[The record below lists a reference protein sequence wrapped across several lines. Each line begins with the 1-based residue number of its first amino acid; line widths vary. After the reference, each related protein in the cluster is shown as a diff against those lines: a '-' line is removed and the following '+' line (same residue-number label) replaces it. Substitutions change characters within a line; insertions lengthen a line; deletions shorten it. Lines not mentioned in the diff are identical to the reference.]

1 MVIDYKHRLLKRIDF
16 LKSLIVPFFQS
27 YHTITKEQYN
37 SNVRLRREVE
47 KWVEDPINCVIDIS
61 KTLYSE
67 KKMVIPETNRE
78 LLENIDLL
86 GLFEAKLGSRISQ
99 WSVLRNRLAYD
110 YLDLKWDGISRFIKE
125 GEGILKLFTA
135 GVENYIKG
143 R

>member
-47 KWVEDPINCVIDIS
+47 KWVEDAINCVIDIS
-61 KTLYSE
+61 KTLHSE
-67 KKMVIPETNRE
+67 KKMVIPETNGE

>member
-1 MVIDYKHRLLKRIDF
+1 MVIDYKHRLLKRVDF

-47 KWVEDPINCVIDIS
+47 KWVEDAINCVIDIS

>member
-37 SNVRLRREVE
+37 SNVRLRREIE
-47 KWVEDPINCVIDIS
+47 KWVEDAINCVIDIS
-61 KTLYSE
+61 KTLHSE